1 MKLIIAIIHNEDN
14 DRVSRVLTG
23 ENFRVT
29 MIASTGG
36 FLRSGRSTLL
46 IAVEEERL
54 ERAVQ
59 LLRENCVT
67 DKEGKEKKAVIFV
80 LNVEEFIQA

>member
-1 MKLIIAIIHNEDN
+1 MTLILAIIYEE
-14 DRVSRVLTG
+14 RITRASGMLTG
-23 ENFRVT
+23 ANFRVT

-46 IAVEEERL
+46 IGVEDERL
-54 ERAVQ
+54 ERGLQ

-67 DKEGKEKKAVIFV
+67 DKEGKEKKAIIFV